1 MILSNL
7 FYFTLVKPVL
17 EYSLVCH
24 ILRKMQTNL
33 KGAQQPMGK
42 VTYGK
47 KDGGIV
53 SSRKE
58 KEKWATGLE
67 SSTILKFKEAGD
79 QWFSVSMEV
88 RMRINQL
95 NL

>member
-1 MILSNL
+1 MSHFKKNADQ
-7 FYFTLVKPVL
+7 L
-17 EYSLVCH
+17 ERGSTT
-24 ILRKMQTNL
+24 R
-33 KGAQQPMGK
+33 K

-79 QWFSVSMEV
+79 QWFSVSVEV